1 MWTKRNCII
10 LAVMLL
16 WSISSYSQ
24 ESRSEVFVDFRINSI
39 RIDQAYGNNAERLRE
54 ITDILQGVLNDPAV
68 EIIQLSFCG
77 TASPEGSYQLNKKL
91 AQGRL
96 EALEKWCGKKWQCR
110 TASSHATA
118 DISHGSI
125 LSKWWKNRICPIR
138 RIF

>member
-77 TASPEGSYQLNKKL
+77 TASPEGSYQLNKNWRKGVWKPL
-91 AQGRL
+91 KNGAGKSGSAGQHHHTRQRIYPMGVSCQNGGRI
-96 EALEKWCGKKWQCR
+96 GYV
-110 TASSHATA
+110 
-118 DISHGSI
+118 
-125 LSKWWKNRICPIR
+125 P
-138 RIF
+138 